1 MYLLLSSSDIRNQL
15 NEQLRCL
22 ENRLEIQVAM
32 VQEIQEFFRR
42 KAEVELEYSRNLE
55 KLVKSTKLRH
65 RQEKQK

>member
-1 MYLLLSSSDIRNQL
+1 MYLLFSSSDIRNQL